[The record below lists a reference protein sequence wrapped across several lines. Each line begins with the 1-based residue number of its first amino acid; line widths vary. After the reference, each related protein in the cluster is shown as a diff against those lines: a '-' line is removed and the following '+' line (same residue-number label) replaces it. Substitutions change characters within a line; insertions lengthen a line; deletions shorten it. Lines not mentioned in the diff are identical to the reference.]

1 MNKSL
6 EKNSKRKSPSTIW
19 RLILLSTIAVVSIG
33 LIFIA
38 SKINYAEI
46 ARLKTILKPFINEI
60 FSVTNDQHKVQEL
73 VTAEESIFNAE
84 LANLRNEA
92 MGSASFFLKAHDT
105 LSDWGSKSGVRALID
120 LRIAENYRRW
130 NHLAQAENFS
140 RAELPDSS
148 SAALRIGF
156 INQLI
161 TILAFELKNPEERL
175 ALSEDNV
182 REKQKCSHSL
192 DISNLDPP
200 GYFLTGAQFT
210 KLLSGADQTQNREK

>member
-84 LANLRNEA
+84 LANLR
-92 MGSASFFLKAHDT
+92 
-105 LSDWGSKSGVRALID
+105 KS
-120 LRIAENYRRW
+120 
-130 NHLAQAENFS
+130 
-140 RAELPDSS
+140 
-148 SAALRIGF
+148 
-156 INQLI
+156 
-161 TILAFELKNPEERL
+161 T
-175 ALSEDNV
+175 
-182 REKQKCSHSL
+182 
-192 DISNLDPP
+192 
-200 GYFLTGAQFT
+200 
-210 KLLSGADQTQNREK
+210 